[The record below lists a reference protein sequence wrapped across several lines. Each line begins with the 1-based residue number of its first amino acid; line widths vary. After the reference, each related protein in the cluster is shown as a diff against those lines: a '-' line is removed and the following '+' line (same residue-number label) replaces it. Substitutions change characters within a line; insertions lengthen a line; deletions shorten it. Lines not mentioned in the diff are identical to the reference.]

1 MSTVSVSLDPSEIS
15 ALADQLGRTID
26 DVQAAAQQSSRA
38 TAEWL
43 QARIVKDLVDQTD
56 VSQKVFARRVKRYVR
71 VSGSAQ
77 RVFVGLFR
85 PEASQSNLGTLTQV
99 PAGARA
105 GKYFFGKHFFK
116 GAFVATMPSGFVG
129 IFRRSNRGG
138 RRGDPDLKRIDVEHV
153 DLPSAQAIVASH
165 ERPALDYFRRDLE
178 RRLQGALA

>member
-15 ALADQLGRTID
+15 ALADQLGRTIE

-43 QARIVKDLVDQTD
+43 QGRIVKDLVDQTG

-85 PEASQSNLGTLTQV
+85 PEASQSNLGRLTQG
-99 PAGARA
+99 PTGARA
-105 GKYFFGKHFFK
+105 GKHFFK

>member
-1 MSTVSVSLDPSEIS
+1 MSTVSVSLDPSEIN
-15 ALADQLGRTID
+15 ALADRLGRTVE
-26 DVQAAAQQSSRA
+26 DVQAAAQQSSHA

-43 QARIVKDLVDQTD
+43 RDRIVKDMVDQTG
-56 VSQKVFARRVKRYVR
+56 VAQKVFARRVKRYVR
-71 VSGSAQ
+71 VGVGASQ

-85 PEASQSNLGTLTQV
+85 PEASQSNLGRLTQG
-99 PAGARA
+99 PTGARA
-105 GKYFFGKHFFK
+105 GKHFFK

-153 DLPSAQAIVASH
+153 DLPSAQSIIASH

>member
-1 MSTVSVSLDPSEIS
+1 MSAVSVSLDPSEIS

-43 QARIVKDLVDQTD
+43 QGRIVKDLVDQTS

-85 PEASQSNLGTLTQV
+85 PEASQSNLGRLTQG
-99 PAGARA
+99 PTGARA
-105 GKYFFGKHFFK
+105 GKHFFK

-153 DLPSAQAIVASH
+153 DLPSAQSIITTH

-178 RRLQGALA
+178 RRLRGALS

>member
-1 MSTVSVSLDPSEIS
+1 MSSVSVSLDPSEIS

-26 DVQAAAQQSSRA
+26 DVQAAAQLSSRA

-43 QARIVKDLVDQTD
+43 QARIVKGLVDQTG

-85 PEASQSNLGTLTQV
+85 PEASQSNLGRLTQG
-99 PAGARA
+99 PTGARA
-105 GKYFFGKHFFK
+105 GKHFFK

-153 DLPSAQAIVASH
+153 DLPSAQSIIATH